1 MKRTIMLLLILAAS
15 FIFSVSGAE
24 LLDFTKK
31 KNFYLGEGEY
41 GAISLKVNKYETLTY
56 SSERKNGFT
65 LKKLNDGLIEI
76 IFDISTISG
85 DLAEGKTYSASFN
98 FTKKDIGK
106 TDRLTVSAVYKPELR
121 VVLNDSLR
129 ANNARINFT
138 PDAMTDTITVEA
150 LKNVNGLKIDDPNS
164 VLIIN
169 NGNPVSF
176 KKGLN
181 KLVVKAAKEENFS
194 EEVLIYKSAT
204 GGNID
209 ELYVLVSATKFNTVS
224 PKSGISEVSEEDTT
238 ASDTVKVVPVAE
250 TEASSDPAETGSVQ
264 QVGSGMIYIIII
276 SVMGII
282 ILFLLFILLFNKKG
296 DLFTKYETFFNDIAT
311 LVKIDPKGGN
321 IDKTI
326 EEIMITRLE
335 KFEFGQE
342 KKEKNETGAKR
353 ALKKPA
359 NLKSAA
365 VTSDNAEKPEIED
378 TVELDFSSS
387 GDKKATSKSDALLDP
402 KPTSTG
408 EKKISRGFDFLEEDN

>member
-326 EEIMITRLE
+326 EEIMITLLE

>member
-250 TEASSDPAETGSVQ
+250 TEASSDPVETGSVQ

-326 EEIMITRLE
+326 EEIMITLLE